1 MSSCQDAKL
10 FSKSLLCRAPT
21 RGANGDPMRRSV
33 FAAIPILFVAA
44 ACLAEISGE
53 RPVASPAYGSP
64 WGERVGA
71 ASASDGHGFLVVWRD
86 EYRNRGYGNMR
97 VYATRVDAAGQ
108 VLDPLGIRIPTL
120 TTNPT
125 QFNVVYLGNSYLV
138 CWNEGDG
145 SLTTIPAPPLV
156 GVRISDEGQLL
167 DSTPRVIVPYG
178 RLSLGSVASSGSR
191 TIIVSNSG
199 GLMVTVL
206 DRDGNIV
213 DGPRAL
219 TNPAGSGNETAMTSS
234 NGRGF
239 LVVRTVANITYATTL
254 DANGTTLSSA
264 LAGTG
269 SLWGTVSDLASD
281 GDGYVAIFGVPGQMG
296 AKHFGPNGEILE
308 TSVIPLQKV
317 SRGFVFAGDSYLL
330 MDGDPVQNSVGIR
343 RLTRAGQTIGGYSR
357 IAGATNSGTISS
369 FTATMASNGS
379 VALAGWVEQWGNR
392 FNGSVIEVP
401 SLAPS
406 EPFLIARAATAQIAP
421 DGASSGMNTAIV
433 WNEDDGL
440 YVGRLTL
447 DGQLLDGRGIR
458 VSPPST
464 TQPRIVFDGAN
475 YIIGWR
481 EHRPTAPYTVILK
494 VARFVPGSGA
504 LLDPGGIAI
513 TENSYELSLTP
524 GANGTLLAWSEGKN
538 VVATILSRDLSHGPV
553 VTVNP
558 FEMVGGGAISAAW
571 NGSEWLLTWLKELP
585 PPVPNNCDPPSSC
598 LDYVIHA
605 ARLSAELVLLDPTPI
620 VVLDTPS
627 GDGAP
632 IAASNGDGF
641 LVAWSRYT
649 LYASDYS
656 SEYSVFAQ
664 RISRYGALLAQT
676 NGVRLSAGQVKS
688 IAWDGLQYDV
698 VFTATHYGLPTA
710 LYVTHTAAQG
720 AIKSLTPQ
728 AVVSV
733 SSNPDVSLIVTGTGS
748 IAIAYTR
755 VGAEP
760 EYGDAERVFVTAPHL
775 LRGRAAR

>member
-1 MSSCQDAKL
+1 
-10 FSKSLLCRAPT
+10 
-21 RGANGDPMRRSV
+21 MRRSV

-44 ACLAEISGE
+44 ASLAEISGE
-53 RPVASPAYGSP
+53 HPVASPAYGSP

-71 ASASDGHGFLVVWRD
+71 ASASDGHSFLVVWRD

-125 QFNVVYLGNSYLV
+125 QFNVVYLGNAYLV

-145 SLTTIPAPPLV
+145 SSTTIPAPPLV
-156 GVRISDEGQLL
+156 GVRISAEGKLL
-167 DSTPRVIVPYG
+167 DSTRVIVQYG

-199 GLMVTVL
+199 GLTVTVL

-234 NGRGF
+234 NGHGF
-239 LVVRTVANITYATTL
+239 LVVRTLANTTYATTL

-269 SLWGTVSDLASD
+269 TLWGTVSDLASD
-281 GDGYVAIFGVPGQMG
+281 GDGYVAIFGVPGQMA

-308 TSVIPLQKV
+308 TSAIPLQQV

-330 MDGDPVQNSVGIR
+330 MDGDPVQNSIGIR
-343 RLTRAGQTIGGYSR
+343 RLTRTGQPVGGYSP
-357 IAGATNSGTISS
+357 IASASNSGSTSS
-369 FTATMASNGS
+369 FTATMASGGS
-379 VALAGWVEQWGNR
+379 IALAGWVEQWGNR

-458 VSPPST
+458 VSPLSA
-464 TQPRIVFDGAN
+464 TQPRIVFDGEN

-481 EHRPTAPYTVILK
+481 EHTPTAPYTVILK

-538 VVATILSRDLSHGPV
+538 VVATILSRDLSHGPA

-558 FEMVGGGAISAAW
+558 SEMVGGGAISAAW
-571 NGSEWLLTWLKELP
+571 NGSEWLLTWVKELP

-598 LDYVIHA
+598 LEYGDPCRPPVRRTGA
-605 ARLSAELVLLDPTPI
+605 ARSDTDRRSWTRPPGTAGRSPHPTATGFLSPGRATHPTPTI
-620 VVLDTPS
+620 TVFSPK
-627 GDGAP
+627 
-632 IAASNGDGF
+632 GF
-641 LVAWSRYT
+641 RGTARS
-649 LYASDYS
+649 
-656 SEYSVFAQ
+656 
-664 RISRYGALLAQT
+664 LAQT
-676 NGVRLSAGQVKS
+676 NGVRLIAGQVKRHRLGWPPIRRRIHRDAQRVPHRALRHS
-688 IAWDGLQYDV
+688 
-698 VFTATHYGLPTA
+698 YGRPGSA
-710 LYVTHTAAQG
+710 RKPHAAGGRQ
-720 AIKSLTPQ
+720 
-728 AVVSV
+728 
-733 SSNPDVSLIVTGTGS
+733 
-748 IAIAYTR
+748 
-755 VGAEP
+755 P
-760 EYGDAERVFVTAPHL
+760 ELES
-775 LRGRAAR
+775 